1 MVYSDQEIIAVGVVL
16 LLPEEVQERV
26 CQLNSLLH
34 AERPDGFL
42 FGPSTVPHLSLAQL
56 FVRRSSLLALIER
69 LDKTLRETEPLPL
82 SVAKISGRGA
92 VASLRIARTPEL
104 FRLHAQ
110 MMDEVKSLSEDLG
123 GMESFFSDGEPA
135 RSQDAEWVTRFRGR
149 ASYKRF
155 VPHITL
161 GNGHPPVPDVIL
173 KFTTAEAGLFHL
185 GRFCTCRKLLH
196 RWKLH

>member
-1 MVYSDQEIIAVGVVL
+1 MGVAL

-26 CQLNSLLH
+26 CHLNSLLH
-34 AERPDGFL
+34 AEQPDGFL
-42 FGPSTVPHLSLAQL
+42 FGPSTVPHLNLAQL

-69 LDKTLRETEPLPL
+69 LDKTLRETERLTL
-82 SVAKISGRGA
+82 AVTRISGHGA
-92 VASLRIARTPEL
+92 MTSLRIARTPEL

-110 MMDEVKSLSEDLG
+110 MMDEIKSLSEDLG

-135 RSQDAEWVTRFRGR
+135 RSQDAEWVTRFRR
-149 ASYKRF
+149 RSSYKHF

-173 KFTTAEAGLFHL
+173 EFTSTEAGLFHL
-185 GRFCTCRKLLH
+185 GRFVTCRKLLH
-196 RWKLH
+196 HWKLH